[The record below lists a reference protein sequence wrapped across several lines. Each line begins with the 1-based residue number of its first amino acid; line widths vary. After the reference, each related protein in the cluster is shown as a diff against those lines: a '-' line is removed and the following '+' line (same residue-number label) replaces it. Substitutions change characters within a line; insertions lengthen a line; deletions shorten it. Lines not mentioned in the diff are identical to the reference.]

1 MTKIASKLATGL
13 AILGLAAPAFASTA
27 PTAGAAQVQTS
38 QPKHHHRTHRR
49 VAQADQKKAGE
60 KAEKKVTAKKASK
73 HHAAKAATAP
83 KAEAAPAPAAPPA
96 K

>member
-13 AILGLAAPAFASTA
+13 AVLALAAPAFAATTM
-27 PTAGAAQVQTS
+27 PTAGTAQVQAS
-38 QPKHHHRTHRR
+38 QPKKHHRVHRR

-60 KAEKKVTAKKASK
+60 KKASTKKAAKK
-73 HHAAKAATAP
+73 HATP
-83 KAEAAPAPAAPPA
+83 KAETAPAPAPTPS